1 MTESSSPL
9 TVFLVSAETPKFS
22 RILTLKMTFSVAII
36 GKTAATA
43 LKFVSNARMQER
55 WNSFNK
61 SKKSY

>member
-9 TVFLVSAETPKFS
+9 TVFSVNAETPKFS

-36 GKTAATA
+36 GNTAATT

-55 WNSFNK
+55 WNSFYK
-61 SKKSY
+61 CKKSY